1 MWYWGKCRGRGGGGE
16 EMRRRGRE
24 TIKDNYLLTIF
35 TNDLSSDLYQIHFVN
50 IMKMFIMP
58 SKSP

>member
-1 MWYWGKCRGRGGGGE
+1 
-16 EMRRRGRE
+16 MRRRGRE